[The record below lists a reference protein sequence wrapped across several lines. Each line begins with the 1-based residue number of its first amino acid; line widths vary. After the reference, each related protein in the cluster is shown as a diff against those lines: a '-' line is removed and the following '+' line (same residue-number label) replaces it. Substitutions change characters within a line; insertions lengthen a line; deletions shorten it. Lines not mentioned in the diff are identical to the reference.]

1 MSAPGRRAASEV
13 PGRQG
18 LRTPLTA
25 AFVLGGE
32 TKAATLDTTA
42 DCFMIQP
49 AADIFVAIGPGAE
62 RGGRSPDADSWRR
75 GRDHPVREGR
85 QGGVGAGLIFQR
97 LLYQQGGTNP
107 GAASFLPCQQTVN
120 RALPAIPHPHPMD

>member
-25 AFVLGGE
+25 AFVPGGE

-49 AADIFVAIGPGAE
+49 AADIFVAIGPAPNAAVDPRMLI
-62 RGGRSPDADSWRR
+62 RGGEA
-75 GRDHPVREGR
+75 VT
-85 QGGVGAGLIFQR
+85 I
-97 LLYQQGGTNP
+97 
-107 GAASFLPCQQTVN
+107 PCAKGDKV
-120 RALPAIPHPHPMD
+120 AWVLA